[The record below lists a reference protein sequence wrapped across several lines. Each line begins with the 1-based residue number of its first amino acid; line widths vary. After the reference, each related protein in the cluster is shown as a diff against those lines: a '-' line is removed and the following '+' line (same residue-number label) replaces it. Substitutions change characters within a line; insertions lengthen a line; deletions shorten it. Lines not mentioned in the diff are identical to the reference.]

1 MTKKL
6 LFVLLIILLS
16 IQQICFATEW
26 KFCHAK
32 NYNVHYS
39 LPVSFTE
46 FYPNIPFSEFA
57 AIDRNTNFSSQLM
70 IVDPTRDPK
79 FSQYKL
85 PKSFSS
91 MSPNELDRYTQNMLN
106 GIRRHGYDFKDMLI
120 DVNGR
125 TCFFIGYYLDKNYVK
140 YEALQFIFLE
150 NYKTISLQFVFPANA
165 SDSFVDISFAAAN
178 SLYLDYI

>member
-1 MTKKL
+1 MIRKI
-6 LFVLLIILLS
+6 LLIIFALLIFIPKPS
-16 IQQICFATEW
+16 FAIEW

-39 LPVSFTE
+39 LPNSFVE
-46 FYPNIPFSEFA
+46 FYPNIPFSEYA
-57 AIDRNTNFSSQLM
+57 AIDRNSNFSSQLM

-91 MSPNELDRYTQNMLN
+91 MSANELDRYTQNMLN

-150 NYKTISLQFVFPANA
+150 NYKTISLQFIFPANA